1 MHGDGDPMVGEG
13 DRLAAHRGVSP
24 HVETVDNVTEGVVQE
39 DRGRAVRQLLSGW
52 GVAHGGADDDSLSLR
67 AS

>member
-1 MHGDGDPMVGEG
+1 MHGDGDPMVGVG
-13 DRLAAHRGVSP
+13 DRLAADRGVSS

-52 GVAHGGADDDSLSLR
+52 GVAHGGVDDDGPSLR